1 MYTIQGVLW
10 IFLGILCVGEG
21 DEEVCVVFSVT
32 IKITG
37 SKFAYK

>member
-1 MYTIQGVLW
+1 MYYSGCSW
-10 IFLGILCVGEG
+10 IFLGIFCVGEG

-32 IKITG
+32 IKSTG